1 MRLNAQVIGDY
12 VSGQLKS
19 TPNNANLEA
28 TGLTWDS
35 REVVPGDVYVAL
47 PGNRVDGHDFVPRA
61 LEAGAAVV
69 LVSSELSA
77 DVYEDASSRGTYVY
91 KVADTYQAVTDL
103 AAHWRSHLKG
113 TVIALTGSVGKT
125 TTKNLVRDILSTTF
139 TTVATHAN
147 QNNELGVPK
156 TLLQAEADTQMVVVE
171 MGMRG
176 SGQLAS
182 LCEFVKPDIAL
193 VTNCGECHIELLGSR
208 EAIARAKA
216 EAVAALPEGGKAVLN
231 LADERFGLVCE
242 AGQVNEKSIE
252 VLGFDGTGASKGAYA
267 WASELSLDESGRPH
281 FVLHLPDGAHKA
293 SMELRGAHNVSNACA
308 AAALAYSVGVPA
320 GSIVSALKTSLPELG
335 RQEILSGRG
344 GITVVNDAYNANPDS
359 MKASLSM
366 FCAMDVAGRRVAVL
380 GDMGE
385 LGSFAEACHRSV
397 GAFLAPLPVSKLLCI
412 GELSRFIASA
422 AVEQGYP
429 ESDTAC
435 FATREEALS
444 YLESFLEP
452 GDAVLCK
459 ASHSMELDKIAKELT
474 A

>member
-1 MRLNAQVIGDY
+1 MRLNAQRVGDY
-12 VSGQLKS
+12 VSGRLMS
-19 TPNNANLEA
+19 APSDSAVEA

-35 REVVPGDVYVAL
+35 REIAPGDVYVAL
-47 PGNRVDGHDFVPRA
+47 PGNRVDGHDFIPQA

-69 LVSSELSA
+69 LASSELDPS
-77 DVYEDASSRGTYVY
+77 VYELASSKNAYLY

-103 AAHWRSHLKG
+103 AAHWREHLTG

-139 TTVATHAN
+139 TTTATHAN

-156 TLLQAEADTQMVVVE
+156 TLLQADADTQMVVVE

-176 SGQLAS
+176 SGQLES
-182 LCEFVKPDIAL
+182 LCKFVKPDLAL

-231 LADERFGLVCE
+231 LADERFGIVCE
-242 AGQVNEKSIE
+242 AGLVREKNIE
-252 VLGFDGTGASKGAYA
+252 ILGFDGTGASENAYA
-267 WASELSLDESGRPH
+267 WASDVSLDESGRPH
-281 FVLHLPDGAHKA
+281 FILHLPDGPHKA
-293 SMELRGAHNVSNACA
+293 SMELRGAHNVANACA
-308 AAALAYSVGVPA
+308 AAALGFALGVSSA
-320 GSIVSALKTSLPELG
+320 SIVAALASSLPELG
-335 RQEILSGRG
+335 RQEILPGRKG
-344 GITVVNDAYNANPDS
+344 TTVVNDAYNANPDS
-359 MKASLSM
+359 MKAALSM
-366 FCAMDVAGRRVAVL
+366 FCAMNVSGKRVAVL

-397 GAFLAPLPVSKLLCI
+397 GAFLAPLPVDRLLCI
-412 GELSRFIASA
+412 GGLSHLIADEA
-422 AVEQGYP
+422 LRNGYP
-429 ESDTAC
+429 ESATAC
-435 FATREEALS
+435 FATREAALT
-444 YLESFLEP
+444 YLESILAP
-452 GDAVLCK
+452 GDVVLCK